1 MPEPLNKVLE
11 PVSVLHLDM
20 MDDIVYHETE
30 EAPPRGFTRHGSV
43 GTMEDPGI
51 IGPVVWNMHRQRLQ
65 HGKQTHKTKES
76 SRKQQILFQN
86 KGVSVD
92 EGMEDL
98 QVTSSVAR
106 MRKRFHDLLDDTF
119 SLFGSRRG
127 SPVEQMAADN
137 NR

>member
-30 EAPPRGFTRHGSV
+30 EPPPRGFTRHGSV

-65 HGKQTHKTKES
+65 HGKHTKQKT
-76 SRKQQILFQN
+76 
-86 KGVSVD
+86 
-92 EGMEDL
+92 
-98 QVTSSVAR
+98 
-106 MRKRFHDLLDDTF
+106 RFAIINCF
-119 SLFGSRRG
+119 YRRQYG
-127 SPVEQMAADN
+127 
-137 NR
+137 